1 MPFKPT
7 VDLPVQYVTDL
18 SSSYL
23 IGVGMVRPAA
33 IVAGRSE
40 HDMVAIVTDPD
51 TADLLARILIR
62 EAESGE
68 PTDRVDPA
76 MLTTAAL
83 DMFTAAALAPLAR
96 HHEGRVG
103 VVVDLPQD
111 PHLGRRPELV
121 SSADLDRA
129 DQQNVTPAAGI
140 DISVVQ
146 P

>member
-23 IGVGMVRPAA
+23 IGVGMVRSAA
-33 IVAGRSE
+33 GLSE

-111 PHLGRRPELV
+111 PHLGRRPGLV